1 MLSMNDVPTSDSVFR
16 VEINLKTD
24 FVEVY
29 CFNEID
35 CVDKEAEGYYSGL
48 DDLPEWIQNKLAVL
62 MTLDHTPPTAP
73 VEGVGKRI
81 SKNVFWVFA

>member
-1 MLSMNDVPTSDSVFR
+1 MLPISDEPADDAIFR
-16 VEINLKTD
+16 VEINLNTN

-29 CFNEID
+29 CFDEIN

-81 SKNVFWVFA
+81 SKNVFWVFS

>member
-1 MLSMNDVPTSDSVFR
+1 MLPISDEPADDAIFR
-16 VEINLKTD
+16 VEINLNTN

-29 CFNEID
+29 CFDEIN
-35 CVDKEAEGYYSGL
+35 CVDRESEGFYSGL

-81 SKNVFWVFA
+81 SKNVFWVFS